1 MLLCFHLLI
10 NVFFLS
16 LFTYFYSLSSTYT
29 LSFSFFFF
37 CFYLSYFISIHFLP
51 LRFPSFLSF
60 HLLFFLFISFS
71 TFLFRFNFH
80 FPVFYFSPVL
90 YVMCFCAINQHQSPK
105 RTDGQPLPPELYQ
118 NTLMLML
125 WRHEISQGEQMR
137 FDGLKGIQHK
147 ILCSILFSFRTQA
160 FDGVLFW
167 PLKHTR
173 NFTFIPSDSSV
184 NVD

>member
-1 MLLCFHLLI
+1 MFFSCRFLLI
-10 NVFFLS
+10 F
-16 LFTYFYSLSSTYT
+16 
-29 LSFSFFFF
+29 
-37 CFYLSYFISIHFLP
+37 IHFLLLTLFRSHSSFSVSTYP
-51 LRFPSFLSF
+51 ILFQYIFFLCVFPRFCPSTFCSSSSFRFPL
-60 HLLFFLFISFS
+60 
-71 TFLFRFNFH
+71 FLFRFNFH